1 MTPPSPMP
9 DAIPEAVRRQV
20 AHELYTRLGL
30 YSDVAWTLGTSL
42 LSITFAASNPKPIF
56 PAMFSMTAPLVIAAL
71 PWLFY
76 RPLTRR
82 LAERRVRE
90 ESRRARGGTQ
100 SAPGVGG
107 AGGPDEADNG

>member
-1 MTPPSPMP
+1 MTSPSPMP

-20 AHELYTRLGL
+20 AHELYTKLGV
-30 YSDVAWTLGTSL
+30 YSAVVWTLGTFML
-42 LSITFAASNPKPIF
+42 FIALAAGNPKPIF
-56 PAMFSMTAPLVIAAL
+56 PAMISMTAPLVVAAV

-90 ESRRARGGTQ
+90 ESRRAPGGAH
-100 SAPGVGG
+100 SAPGVEG
-107 AGGPDEADNG
+107 AGSPDEADNG